1 MNRRGYFISS
11 LGLLL
16 VLMSA
21 AACGQQPDQG
31 HLDAIAPTATIN
43 AQGAVPSAVE
53 TISVP
58 GTVMLPQPVI
68 SVEPPLNA
76 ATAGVQATAIV
87 QRTATAQAYAVAV
100 ETSISAAATALVVQ
114 APTLTAEAIN
124 RYNVLHPEPQSP
136 PAEMNKPYDFSLF
149 THCGVD
155 FSTDFDG
162 SFWDAA
168 DRTNL
173 PRSLGNPVQS
183 GTMTLVDQ
191 SHARFDF
198 EGGSVLF
205 VRHTGPKVLPG
216 ACQ

>member
-21 AACGQQPDQG
+21 ACGQQPDRG

-58 GTVMLPQPVI
+58 GTVMIPQPVI

-76 ATAGVQATAIV
+76 ATADVQSTAIV
-87 QRTATAQAYAVAV
+87 QRTATAQAYAEALQ
-100 ETSISAAATALVVQ
+100 TSISAAATALVVQ
-114 APTLTAEAIN
+114 APTLTAVAIN
-124 RYNVLHPEPQSP
+124 RYNALHPEPKSS

-168 DRTNL
+168 DKTNR
-173 PRSLGNPVQS
+173 PRSLDYDFQR
-183 GTMTLVDQ
+183 GTMTLVDE

-216 ACQ
+216 VCQ